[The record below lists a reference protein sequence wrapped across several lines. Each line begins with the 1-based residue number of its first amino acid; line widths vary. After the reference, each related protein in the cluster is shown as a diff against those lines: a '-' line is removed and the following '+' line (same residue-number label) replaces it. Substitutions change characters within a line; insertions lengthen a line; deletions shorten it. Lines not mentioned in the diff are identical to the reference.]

1 MNTRRPRQAGRRWP
15 GAPAIAA
22 VLLLAGIVT
31 WVATDGGAWRPW
43 TPGPSA
49 DVAGTADGSAD
60 VLEPSPESAGRAATV
75 PGVGPTDA
83 GPRDLAADE
92 ARGGHTLAR
101 HVGLSD
107 ADLVARLGREA
118 GISAASSFADRATAE
133 RVVAAALAENA
144 ARIDAWHRG
153 EARRANL
160 VVRHRGSPDVV
171 IGRVLRRG
179 ARTARPGHGARVV
192 LRWDEGRGDFYVLTA
207 YPDD

>member
-1 MNTRRPRQAGRRWP
+1 MNVRRPRQAGSRWP

-31 WVATDGGAWRPW
+31 WVATGGGSWRPW
-43 TPGPSA
+43 ASAPAGITSTGERPADVREPSA
-49 DVAGTADGSAD
+49 D
-60 VLEPSPESAGRAATV
+60 SAGRAAV
-75 PGVGPTDA
+75 PGVARTSEA
-83 GPRDLAADE
+83 PRDLAADE

-118 GISAASSFADRATAE
+118 GISAASTFADRATAE
-133 RVVAAALAENA
+133 RVVAAALEENA
-144 ARIDAWHRG
+144 ARIDAWQRG
-153 EARRANL
+153 DARRANL
-160 VVRHRGSPDVV
+160 VVRLRGSPDVV

-179 ARTARPGHGARVV
+179 ARTARPSHGARVV
-192 LRWDEGRGDFYVLTA
+192 LRWDDRRRGFYVLTA

>member
-1 MNTRRPRQAGRRWP
+1 MNTRRPRQAGPRWP

-22 VLLLAGIVT
+22 VLLLAGIVV
-31 WVATDGGAWRPW
+31 WVATGGGSWRPW
-43 TPGPSA
+43 APGPP
-49 DVAGTADGSAD
+49 AGVTEGGSAD
-60 VLEPSPESAGRAATV
+60 VREASAESAGRAATV
-75 PGVGPTDA
+75 RGVGRT
-83 GPRDLAADE
+83 GEVPRDLAADE

-118 GISAASSFADRATAE
+118 GISAASTFTDRATAE

-144 ARIDAWHRG
+144 ARIDAWQRG
-153 EARRANL
+153 DARRANL
-160 VVRHRGSPDVV
+160 VVRLRGSPDIV

-179 ARTARPGHGARVV
+179 ARTARPGHDARVV